1 MTSVKEFRV
10 EAEPTATDLGRGR
23 FVFTDQYSVF
33 DWGEMPDRVPKKGA
47 SLCTM
52 GAYNFERL
60 AESDVPTHYRGVY
73 RASDAAGDSGDGA
86 AGPVALGDCDEP
98 PTEMAIELT
107 QVPDLPYLGD
117 GAYDYDAYHDAAGE
131 NYLIPLEIVFRNTVP
146 EGSSLRSRGSP
157 AEYGLDRA
165 EWPDEVVDLPE
176 PVVEFSTKYEE
187 QDRYLSRS
195 AADRIAGAAD
205 LDALEDLALAVNEVL
220 NRRAGERGFVH
231 EDGKIECLYH
241 AGEIKV
247 GDVVGTFDENRFSYG
262 GQELSKEVVRQYYR
276 RTDPE
281 WVEAVSEA
289 KERSRET
296 GVADWRTLCDRSP
309 ESLPADVLDAL
320 SDLYAAGTNAYTGT
334 AWFDAPAVDDAVD
347 AVRDL

>member
-10 EAEPTATDLGRGR
+10 ETEPTATELGRGR

-33 DWGEMPDRVPKKGA
+33 DWGEMPDHVPKKGA

-52 GAYNFERL
+52 GAFNFDRL
-60 AESDVPTHYRGVY
+60 AEADVPTHYVGVY
-73 RASDAAGDSGDGA
+73 DPEPDADAVDSDTAD
-86 AGPVALGDCDEP
+86 PVALADCAAP

-146 EGSSLRSRGSP
+146 VGSSLRSRGSP
-157 AEYGLDRA
+157 TEYGLDA
-165 EWPDEVVDLPE
+165 DEWPEEVVDLPE

-187 QDRYLSRS
+187 QDRYLSRQE
-195 AADRIAGAAD
+195 ADRIAGVAD
-205 LDALEDLALAVNEVL
+205 LDALGDLALAVNDAL
-220 NRRAGERGFVH
+220 NRRAEERRFVH

-241 AGEIKV
+241 DGEIKV
-247 GDVVGTFDENRFSYG
+247 ADVVGTFDENRFSYG
-262 GQELSKEVVRQYYR
+262 GQEISKEVVRQYYK

-281 WVEAVSEA
+281 WVEAVSDAKSRAREA
-289 KERSRET
+289 
-296 GVADWRTLCDRSP
+296 GVADWRTLCERSP
-309 ESLPADVLDAL
+309 ESLPADVLDAV
-320 SDLYAAGTNAYTGT
+320 SDLYAAGTNAYIGT
-334 AWFDAPAVDDAVD
+334 EWFDAPDIEDAVD

>member
-10 EAEPTATDLGRGR
+10 ETEPTATELGRGR

-33 DWGEMPDRVPKKGA
+33 DWGEMPDHVPKKGA

-52 GAYNFERL
+52 GAFNFERL
-60 AESDVPTHYRGVY
+60 AEADVPTHYVGVCDPNG
-73 RASDAAGDSGDGA
+73 DAADDDTVD
-86 AGPVALGDCDEP
+86 PVALDDCEEP

-157 AEYGLDRA
+157 AEYGLDMEA
-165 EWPDEVVDLPE
+165 WPDEVVDLPE

-187 QDRYLSRS
+187 QDRYLARPE
-195 AADRIAGAAD
+195 ADRIAGAAD
-205 LDALEDLALAVNEVL
+205 LEDLEDLALAVNDVL
-220 NRRAGERGFVH
+220 NRRAEERGFVH

-241 AGEIKV
+241 DGEIRV
-247 GDVVGTFDENRFSYG
+247 ADVVGTFDENRFSYRS
-262 GQELSKEVVRQYYR
+262 QEISKEVVRQYYK

-281 WVEAVSEA
+281 WVEAVSAA
-289 KERSRET
+289 KERSREE
-296 GVADWRTLCDRSP
+296 GVADWRTLCERSP
-309 ESLPADVLDAL
+309 ESLPADVLDAV

-334 AWFDAPAVDDAVD
+334 EWFDAPDVDDAVD